1 MKRKLIPWLFGGLA
15 LLLLLVAV
23 ATGAVLLLR
32 TKQPLVW
39 HLVLQVEPAAGDP
52 GVAVNQTISVIESRL
67 NAAGVPRFAVHPDS
81 DAAGKRILIDLPRS
95 PEPERIKS
103 LISAQGKLELLHII
117 SPPNPVPAQTYAT
130 RDEAAA
136 SLKSNGTT
144 PPPNRRILPY
154 PEALESSNGPHRWV
168 VVETPAVIDGS
179 DLRDANAANY
189 TRGPDYQVNF
199 SLKQSGADKFRVWT
213 AAHLNEYIGVVLN
226 DEVKSIAFIRGP
238 IADQGEIIGR
248 FTKQSAEDL
257 ALVLRSG
264 AFPGPVRLVAER
276 VDR

>member
-39 HLVLQVEPAAGDP
+39 HLVLQVEATSGDS
-52 GVAVNQTISVIESRL
+52 GAAVNQTISVIESRL
-67 NAAGVPRFAVHPDS
+67 NAAGVPRFGVRPDG

-103 LISAQGKLELLHII
+103 LISAQGKLELVHVI
-117 SPPNPVPAQTYAT
+117 SPPNPTPAQTYAT
-130 RDEAAA
+130 KDEAAA

-144 PPPNRRILPY
+144 PPNRRILPY

-179 DLRDANAANY
+179 DLQDASAVNY

-213 AAHLNEYIGVVLN
+213 AAHINEYIGVVLN
-226 DEVKSIAFIRGP
+226 DEVKSIAFIRGQ
-238 IADQGEIIGR
+238 IADQGEISGQ

-264 AFPGPVRLVAER
+264 AFPAPVRLVAER